1 MSEHKIQPST
11 YGLVFVALIAL
22 TGLTVGLGGVDLGPL
37 HTAVCLAVASTKAA
51 LIILIFMHVL
61 YSPRMTWVV
70 VTGTL
75 LFLAILLLL
84 TITDY
89 LTRGWQT

>member
-1 MSEHKIQPST
+1 MSEHKIRPST

-22 TGLTVGLGGVDLGPL
+22 TALTVWLGGVDLGPW
-37 HTAVCLAVASTKAA
+37 HTAVGLAVAATKAT

-70 VTGTL
+70 AGGTL